1 MNHYTT
7 EHGYLFPEARYVHI
21 DARPQAYMG
30 DGRVADCYV
39 QADALVAVDVIDKA
53 LAARS
58 GANAGYRTPDV
69 RARLDRALDDAATF
83 DIPDGTMDPRVAC
96 RQLDTALPSEIGLIL
111 GSGHQSHFGTMLF
124 RRPRELTFVNK
135 HFGCIGQGLGTGIG
149 AVLANHTRPA
159 VLIEGDSSVMMHIG
173 DFETAVRFSVPLL
186 IVVFNDQSLGA
197 EYHKS
202 LSKGLKPEL
211 ARISTPNLGAVATAF
226 GGRGWLARNEAELQT
241 AIGEFL
247 AEPGPGIIDLRTA
260 PTVLS
265 IPYRRLWNG
274 DPNA

>member
-1 MNHYTT
+1 MIN
-7 EHGYLFPEARYVHI
+7 
-21 DARPQAYMG
+21 D
-30 DGRVADCYV
+30 
-39 QADALVAVDVIDKA
+39 A

-58 GANAGYRTPDV
+58 VTNVGYRTPEV
-69 RARLDRALDDAATF
+69 RARLDHALADPGTF
-83 DIPDGTMDPRVAC
+83 DIPEGTIDPRVAC
-96 RQLDTALPSEIGLIL
+96 RHLDTMLPSEIGLIL

-124 RRPRELTFVNK
+124 QRPRELTLVNK

-149 AVLANHTRPA
+149 AILAHGNRPA
-159 VLIEGDSSVMMHIG
+159 VLVEGDSSVMMHIG
-173 DFETAVRFSVPLL
+173 DFETAVRFGVPLL

-202 LSKGLKPEL
+202 LSKGLKPDL
-211 ARISTPNLGAVATAF
+211 ARVSTPNLGAVAAAL
-226 GGRGWLARNEAELQT
+226 GGRGWLARTEAELS
-241 AIGEFL
+241 AAVAEYL
-247 AEPGPGIIDLRTA
+247 AEPGPAIIDLRIA